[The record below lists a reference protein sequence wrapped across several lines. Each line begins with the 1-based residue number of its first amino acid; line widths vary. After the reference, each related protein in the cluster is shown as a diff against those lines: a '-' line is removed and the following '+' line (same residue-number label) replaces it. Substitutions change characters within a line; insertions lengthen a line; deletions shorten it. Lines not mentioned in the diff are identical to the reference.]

1 MITETPYRV
10 ALTCDHPD
18 CAGSTAHTAYG
29 KDRDSCNKL
38 LFDLG
43 WRLYGNN
50 NLCPVH
56 AVQAMRTLVAFD
68 GRRIARA

>member
-10 ALTCDHPD
+10 VITCDHSD
-18 CAGSTAHTAYG
+18 CVGSTARTAYG
-29 KDRDSCNKL
+29 KDRESCNKL

-43 WRLYGNN
+43 WRLYGKN

-56 AVQAMRTLVAFD
+56 AVQAMRTLAALTD
-68 GRRIARA
+68 RTARA